1 MLFQFNKL
9 SILFQAEHPLKSA
22 SEWLSWSLNVFQA
35 LWTNLQKEERM
46 ESNVKPSSLGTR
58 LRASLIGNKD
68 TKASQCKHHGM
79 EHWRELHWNLS
90 QAGHIVLRK
99 P

>member
-1 MLFQFNKL
+1 
-9 SILFQAEHPLKSA
+9 
-22 SEWLSWSLNVFQA
+22 
-35 LWTNLQKEERM
+35 M

-58 LRASLIGNKD
+58 VRASLIGNKD

-79 EHWRELHWNLS
+79 EHWRERHWNLS